1 MGLDDEGSRI
11 CIIESKFWAGLTE
24 NQPVNYLK
32 RLDPEKTSIL
42 MFLVPSRRLQSIWL
56 ELKNRCQEAGVTL
69 DKENRGKSYIHAK
82 VSDKNYLA
90 VTDWNSLLAFIEAH
104 LDSNGDHVTR
114 ADLIQLKGLCEQ
126 MDEETFLP
134 LDSQEISPMIARRNI
149 DFSDIIDDVVIS
161 GVSQEICS
169 IEGCKSISSKGNY
182 GRLLFIGNNNY
193 FIEFNHKLWYEYQN
207 NPFWLMCYG
216 KGWLSAVEE
225 RPKVKK
231 ALMKLELEE
240 KLYFTGDDVAL
251 IPLKLELGV
260 DKSVVVES
268 ILNQITEINDLL
280 EKNYP
285 ESE

>member
-1 MGLDDEGSRI
+1 
-11 CIIESKFWAGLTE
+11 
-24 NQPVNYLK
+24 
-32 RLDPEKTSIL
+32 
-42 MFLVPSRRLQSIWL
+42 
-56 ELKNRCQEAGVTL
+56 
-69 DKENRGKSYIHAK
+69 
-82 VSDKNYLA
+82 
-90 VTDWNSLLAFIEAH
+90 
-104 LDSNGDHVTR
+104 
-114 ADLIQLKGLCEQ
+114 

-149 DFSDIIDDVVIS
+149 DFSDIIDQVVTT
-161 GVSQEICS
+161 GVAREIYS
-169 IEGCKSISSKGNY
+169 TEGCRSAPGKDYY
-182 GRLLFIGNNNY
+182 GRFFYIHDNHY
-193 FIEFNHKLWYEYQN
+193 FIQLHYGNWYNVQN
-207 NPFWLMCYG
+207 TPFWLMCYG